1 MQPSGFRVF
10 FLKVTNY
17 NANECYCIQPWKVLK
32 ILSAVDK
39 TIKEAL
45 LANAARSDRRVS
57 H

>member
-1 MQPSGFRVF
+1 MVQPSGFRVF

-17 NANECYCIQPWKVLK
+17 NANECYCIQPWK
-32 ILSAVDK
+32 ILSAGDK

-45 LANAARSDRRVS
+45 LANAARTGSRVA

>member
-17 NANECYCIQPWKVLK
+17 NANECHCIQPWKVLK

-45 LANAARSDRRVS
+45 LANAARTDPRVS